1 LFVISKKKVYIC
13 IKQKIRVMEFLNLKE
28 IEQRCPS
35 VLTQSPSDH
44 LSHIYKF
51 IPTTEVIDILGDQG
65 WLPRQAIQTHTRK
78 GHESKSP
85 YKKHMLRFR
94 NENNNDISKV
104 IGDTHPEI
112 LLTNSHDG
120 SSSFKFHVGL
130 FRLVCSNGLV
140 IADKTF
146 DEFRVMH
153 KGFQKEDI
161 LKVVE
166 MSTEKIPMVVGRV
179 QDMMSKELNASQQYD
194 FAKRVADTR
203 WGEDKMVEV
212 NQMLKIRREEDAGN
226 DLWSVFNRVQEN
238 LLQGGILTITP
249 KDNGMV
255 RRSRSRA
262 IRSIDQNLGVN
273 KMLWSLAES
282 VL

>member
-1 LFVISKKKVYIC
+1 MNYLDLSQIG
-13 IKQKIRVMEFLNLKE
+13 QT
-28 IEQRCPS
+28 CPS
-35 VLTQSPSDH
+35 ALTKEPSNH
-44 LSHIYKF
+44 LSHLYRF
-51 IPTTEVIDILGDQG
+51 IPTTEVIDILEEQG
-65 WLPRQAIQTHTRK
+65 WLPTQAVQTRTRK
-78 GHESKSP
+78 GNESKSP

-94 NENNNDISKV
+94 NESNINLSRE

-120 SSSFKFHVGL
+120 TSSFKFHVGL

-140 IADKTF
+140 IADQTF

-161 LKVVE
+161 LKVVQ
-166 MSTEKIPMVVGRV
+166 MATEKIPMVVGRV
-179 QDMMSKELNASQQYD
+179 QDMMSKELTMSQQYD
-194 FAKRVADTR
+194 FAKMVSDQRFGV
-203 WGEDKMVEV
+203 DKMVDV
-212 NQMLKIRREEDAGN
+212 NQMLKIRRDEDAGS

-249 KDNGMV
+249 KDNGKL

-262 IRSIDQNLGVN
+262 IRSIDQNLEVN
-273 KMLWSLAES
+273 KMLWTLSESL
-282 VL
+282 L